1 MDHFLW
7 HENRHRHADNQLF
20 EPVDFP
26 GQFQQTGSAILRLIA
41 PPVNV
46 RLKAAQAPLFEFT
59 HHGSH
64 PIP

>member
-1 MDHFLW
+1 MDHLLW

-20 EPVDFP
+20 EPVDFS
-26 GQFQQTGSAILRLIA
+26 GQFQQTGAAILCLLS
-41 PPVNV
+41 PPGHVCF
-46 RLKAAQAPLFEFT
+46 KAAHAPLFEFA

>member
-1 MDHFLW
+1 MDHFLR

-20 EPVDFP
+20 EPVDLS
-26 GQFQQTGSAILRLIA
+26 GQFQQTGAAILCLLA
-41 PPVNV
+41 PPDHVGF
-46 RLKAAQAPLFEFT
+46 KAAQAPLFEFA